1 MISSGRCYLRQNKK
15 STPEPDDAGY
25 STLMSEEKKM
35 DYAVRLKAAAGGI
48 TARFQKA
55 RKYG

>member
-1 MISSGRCYLRQNKK
+1 
-15 STPEPDDAGY
+15 
-25 STLMSEEKKM
+25 MSEEKKM